1 MFRKLTKAV
10 IIATI
15 MNDDAVTAPER
26 EKILMVLNGT
36 FPEPEPAKQKRVD
49 LITPEKAS
57 EILGVTKTTVWSYA
71 RNGRLHP
78 IRQSTRKVRY
88 DRAEVE
94 ALADRGM
101 NATEGQDD

>member
-1 MFRKLTKAV
+1 MFSKLTKEV
-10 IIATI
+10 IVAAITH
-15 MNDDAVTAPER
+15 DGAVTGPER
-26 EKILMVLNGT
+26 ERMLMVLNGT
-36 FPEPEPAKQKRVD
+36 FHETEPATQKKRIELV
-49 LITPEKAS
+49 TPEKAS

-94 ALADRGM
+94 ALADGGFD
-101 NATEGQDD
+101 TT

>member
-1 MFRKLTKAV
+1 MFSTLTKEV
-10 IIATI
+10 IVAAITH
-15 MNDDAVTAPER
+15 DGAVTGPER
-26 EKILMVLNGT
+26 EKILMVLNGLLPD
-36 FPEPEPAKQKRVD
+36 PEPEQKKRIV

-94 ALADRGM
+94 ALADRGFD
-101 NATEGQDD
+101 TT